1 MYKIIF
7 TEASEIVNEI
17 TGFCSMAEARS
28 AVRDMDL
35 MIPFTW
41 EYQIVEAV

>member
-7 TEASEIVNEI
+7 FEAAEIVNEI